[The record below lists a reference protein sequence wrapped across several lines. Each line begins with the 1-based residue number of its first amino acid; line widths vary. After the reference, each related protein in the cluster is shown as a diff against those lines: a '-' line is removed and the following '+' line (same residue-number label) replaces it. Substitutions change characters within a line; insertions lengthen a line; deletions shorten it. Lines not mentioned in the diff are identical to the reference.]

1 MKASEPALQGAVT
14 VAISWVAAR
23 LGVLFAPVLILMLM
37 MVIDYITGML
47 ASKAE
52 AIAHPD
58 DPAYG
63 WSSRKGILG
72 IIKKIAYICL
82 IVVAVSLDHI
92 LVQAAAP
99 LGVELP
105 RAVFGLLV
113 SVWMVLNEILSI
125 IENVGRMGAPV
136 PPWLA
141 RCVASL
147 KDKIDQEAEREADH
161 HDAE

>member
-14 VAISWVAAR
+14 VAVSWIAAR
-23 LGVLFAPVLILMLM
+23 LGMLFFPVCILMLM

-52 AIAHPD
+52 AIAHPE
-58 DPAYG
+58 DPEYG

-72 IIKKIAYICL
+72 IIKKIAYIFL
-82 IVVAVSLDHI
+82 VVVAVSLDHI

-99 LGVELP
+99 MGFELP
-105 RAVFGLLV
+105 RAIFGLLV
-113 SVWMVLNEILSI
+113 TVWLVLNEMLSVV
-125 IENVGRMGAPV
+125 ENAGRMGAPV

-147 KDKIDQEAEREADH
+147 KDKIDQEAEKEADA
-161 HDAE
+161 DE

>member
-14 VAISWVAAR
+14 VVLSWLAAR
-23 LGVLFAPVLILMLM
+23 LGVLFLPVILLM
-37 MVIDYITGML
+37 VMMTLDYVTGML

-52 AIAHPD
+52 AIAHPEN
-58 DPAYG
+58 PEYG

-72 IIKKIAYICL
+72 IIKKIAYVFL
-82 IVVAVSLDHI
+82 VVVAVSLDHI

-99 LGVELP
+99 LGFDLP
-105 RAVFGLLV
+105 RAIFGLLV
-113 SVWMVLNEILSI
+113 TVWLALNEMLSI
-125 IENVGRMGAPV
+125 VENAGRMGAPV

-147 KDKIDQEAEREADH
+147 KDKIDQEAEREADA
-161 HDAE
+161 DE

>member
-37 MVIDYITGML
+37 MVVDYITGML

-52 AIAHPD
+52 AIREPD
-58 DPAYG
+58 NPEYG

-72 IIKKIAYICL
+72 ILKKTAYVCI

-99 LGVELP
+99 LGFELP
-105 RAVFGLLV
+105 RAIFGLLV
-113 SVWMVLNEILSI
+113 TIWMVLNEMLSVV
-125 IENVGRMGAPV
+125 ENAGRMGAPV
-136 PPWLA
+136 PRWLA

-161 HDAE
+161 HDAK